1 MQVTKL
7 GSLSREVRAEVPSFK
22 MTPACFS
29 KRIPG
34 EALAS
39 IPKYL
44 YAYKHSPLHPACS
57 LPRLG
62 NTRLLQSAP
71 AGPWPGNKLC
81 QAWGGGR
88 RGSMTAAISWR
99 PQLGTTRIPARLHT
113 PPDSLSQAL
122 AFSRAPL
129 PQCQPRH
136 QPGSHPVPLV
146 PCTGTDRKEV
156 PDAPSGLGWENGGL
170 CRVQQAGE
178 AAPASPLLPACPP
191 GCFPQPHTHRIP
203 YMPVCL

>member
-1 MQVTKL
+1 M
-7 GSLSREVRAEVPSFK
+7 VPFILLV
-22 MTPACFS
+22 PCPGWA
-29 KRIPG
+29 IPG
-34 EALAS
+34 S
-39 IPKYL
+39 
-44 YAYKHSPLHPACS
+44 SN
-57 LPRLG
+57 LPQPDPGQETSCARLG
-62 NTRLLQSAP
+62 E
-71 AGPWPGNKLC
+71 
-81 QAWGGGR
+81 GGR

-99 PQLGTTRIPARLHT
+99 PQLGTTRIPAQLHT

-156 PDAPSGLGWENGGL
+156 LDAPSGLGWENGGL